1 MTRRTLREHG
11 CTWRSGEALDAKSW
25 RAQLPGVAGPALL
38 LALLGGT
45 ARVAARIGRGHGHGT
60 ARDPGRERRGHGA
73 GTAGARRRGT
83 AGNVPGDGGSAG
95 SARSPLPI
103 ERPPCPHHSSIRA
116 PTCLHAAAAGSPAVV
131 GVAGGVGTS
140 TVAAALGGLDLGVFT
155 GRPADVVVCRATVAS
170 VLRAGRVAAL
180 CGRPVVA
187 VTAVDTG
194 KPSSALRSRLA
205 LLEPHTA
212 AVVALPWVPQWRDLV
227 DPLQQLH
234 DQLAQPAGQL
244 PRPVGGYLAGV
255 AAIHA
260 ALASRMNSSAA
271 LDSPA
276 RDSSAL
282 DSSALDSSALGSP
295 APGAPVVRSP
305 APPGRPHRT
314 PPPPEQ
320 GGAEQ
325 VIAEQVIAEQV
336 IAGRFAGAGGRA

>member
-1 MTRRTLREHG
+1 MPASFAASRT
-11 CTWRSGEALDAKSW
+11 
-25 RAQLPGVAGPALL
+25 GPS
-38 LALLGGT
+38 
-45 ARVAARIGRGHGHGT
+45 R
-60 ARDPGRERRGHGA
+60 
-73 GTAGARRRGT
+73 
-83 AGNVPGDGGSAG
+83 
-95 SARSPLPI
+95 
-103 ERPPCPHHSSIRA
+103 
-116 PTCLHAAAAGSPAVV
+116 AAAAESPAVV

-140 TVAAALGGLDLGVFT
+140 TVATALGGLDLGVFT

-244 PRPVGGYLAGV
+244 PRPVGGYVAGV

-271 LDSPA
+271 LDS
-276 RDSSAL
+276 SAL
-282 DSSALDSSALGSP
+282 GSSALGSP
-295 APGAPVVRSP
+295 APGAPGVRSP

-314 PPPPEQ
+314 PPPPPEQ
-320 GGAEQ
+320 RVAEQ
-325 VIAEQVIAEQV
+325 MV
-336 IAGRFAGAGGRA
+336 AGHVVPKRAARA

>member
-1 MTRRTLREHG
+1 MPASFVDPRTDMT
-11 CTWRSGEALDAKSW
+11 
-25 RAQLPGVAGPALL
+25 
-38 LALLGGT
+38 
-45 ARVAARIGRGHGHGT
+45 
-60 ARDPGRERRGHGA
+60 
-73 GTAGARRRGT
+73 
-83 AGNVPGDGGSAG
+83 
-95 SARSPLPI
+95 
-103 ERPPCPHHSSIRA
+103 
-116 PTCLHAAAAGSPAVV
+116 HAAAAGSPAVV

-140 TVAAALGGLDLGVFT
+140 TVAATLGGLDLGVFT
-155 GRPADVVVCRATVAS
+155 GRRADVVVCRATVAS
-170 VLRAGRVAAL
+170 VVRAGRVVAL

-234 DQLAQPAGQL
+234 GQLAQPAGQL
-244 PRPVGGYLAGV
+244 PRPVGGYVAGV

-271 LDSPA
+271 LG
-276 RDSSAL
+276 SSAL

-325 VIAEQVIAEQV
+325 VITEQVIAQQV
-336 IAGRFAGAGGRA
+336 LRERAARP

>member
-1 MTRRTLREHG
+1 MPASFVDPRTDMT
-11 CTWRSGEALDAKSW
+11 
-25 RAQLPGVAGPALL
+25 
-38 LALLGGT
+38 
-45 ARVAARIGRGHGHGT
+45 
-60 ARDPGRERRGHGA
+60 
-73 GTAGARRRGT
+73 
-83 AGNVPGDGGSAG
+83 
-95 SARSPLPI
+95 
-103 ERPPCPHHSSIRA
+103 
-116 PTCLHAAAAGSPAVV
+116 HAAAAGSPAVV

-155 GRPADVVVCRATVAS
+155 GRRADVVVCRATVAS

-212 AVVALPWVPQWRDLV
+212 AVVVLPWVPQWRDLV

-244 PRPVGGYLAGV
+244 PRPVGGYVAGV

-276 RDSSAL
+276 LDSSAL
-282 DSSALDSSALGSP
+282 DSSALDSWALGSP

-325 VIAEQVIAEQV
+325 VVAEQVIAEQV
-336 IAGRFAGAGGRA
+336 TAEQVLRERAARA

>member
-1 MTRRTLREHG
+1 M
-11 CTWRSGEALDAKSW
+11 
-25 RAQLPGVAGPALL
+25 
-38 LALLGGT
+38 
-45 ARVAARIGRGHGHGT
+45 
-60 ARDPGRERRGHGA
+60 
-73 GTAGARRRGT
+73 
-83 AGNVPGDGGSAG
+83 
-95 SARSPLPI
+95 
-103 ERPPCPHHSSIRA
+103 
-116 PTCLHAAAAGSPAVV
+116 V

-140 TVAAALGGLDLGVFT
+140 TVAATLGGLDLGVFT

-187 VTAVDTG
+187 VSAVDTG

-244 PRPVGGYLAGV
+244 PRPVGGYIAGV
-255 AAIHA
+255 AAIHG
-260 ALASRMNSSAA
+260 ALGTRMNSSAA
-271 LDSPA
+271 LGSSA
-276 RDSSAL
+276 LGSSALDSSAL
-282 DSSALDSSALGSP
+282 DSSALDSWALGSP

-314 PPPPEQ
+314 PPPPPAQ
-320 GGAEQ
+320 RVAEQ
-325 VIAEQVIAEQV
+325 MV
-336 IAGRFAGAGGRA
+336 AGHVVPKRAARA